1 METKSKVLIGIA
13 IASII
18 LSAMVTSAL
27 HHVNAQTT
35 TSKDGI
41 IKFTNGIIT
50 VVIPANG
57 TKPMFIWWYNNK
69 NDTVYVFKYNG
80 LAEIWLF
87 GSVAFTH
94 KLVNEE
100 ENVKDFIE
108 KVLDNTTGV
117 HIKDLLNEMIEHLHE
132 LEGLNLVNMN
142 GSLNKENIQ
151 EFLSTIQNIN
161 SQINKLPNVFKD
173 NLTSIISDIINQV
186 LSLKNATDVY
196 KAIKIVNQVES
207 GIRNLIFSLNRILN
221 ETNNAINHVAA
232 VIRHP
237 FYFSFDSAN
246 WSFIGPKNITLSN
259 GQVVGIQFTFKL
271 SEVNDKR
278 FRFAEGNISIT
289 NELFFTTVTYKSG
302 NQTFKVTNAE
312 LKSNIIIKHWD
323 WNLYD
328 IQAKLV
334 NNTSIEGYVFSTLK
348 KIKPSLILISH
359 FSNPVVQKNESEEF
373 NELAKSGGED
383 EFENE
388 NSVVYTNQT
397 KGFELGKPM
406 LNDTE
411 ISSQKVY
418 DEDEPTLIVKSSN
431 ATIAGFFRFVPYAT
445 VLYANGTNS
454 IVSVK
459 GYFILEGRHVSVFI
473 QYPYFDNGTLM
484 HDPTVGIAGA
494 NVSTQPSY
502 IVSVSSNGEVT
513 ATQQGTVQQTSINI
527 AYYIIAAV
535 IAVAVIVAFVILIR
549 RIKK

>member
-1 METKSKVLIGIA
+1 
-13 IASII
+13 
-18 LSAMVTSAL
+18 
-27 HHVNAQTT
+27 
-35 TSKDGI
+35 
-41 IKFTNGIIT
+41 
-50 VVIPANG
+50 
-57 TKPMFIWWYNNK
+57 
-69 NDTVYVFKYNG
+69 
-80 LAEIWLF
+80 
-87 GSVAFTH
+87 
-94 KLVNEE
+94 
-100 ENVKDFIE
+100 
-108 KVLDNTTGV
+108 
-117 HIKDLLNEMIEHLHE
+117 
-132 LEGLNLVNMN
+132 
-142 GSLNKENIQ
+142 
-151 EFLSTIQNIN
+151 
-161 SQINKLPNVFKD
+161 
-173 NLTSIISDIINQV
+173 
-186 LSLKNATDVY
+186 
-196 KAIKIVNQVES
+196 
-207 GIRNLIFSLNRILN
+207 
-221 ETNNAINHVAA
+221 
-232 VIRHP
+232 
-237 FYFSFDSAN
+237 
-246 WSFIGPKNITLSN
+246 
-259 GQVVGIQFTFKL
+259 
-271 SEVNDKR
+271 
-278 FRFAEGNISIT
+278 
-289 NELFFTTVTYKSG
+289 
-302 NQTFKVTNAE
+302 
-312 LKSNIIIKHWD
+312 
-323 WNLYD
+323 
-328 IQAKLV
+328 
-334 NNTSIEGYVFSTLK
+334 LK